1 MFDQIDTP
9 HMPESGPAMPL
20 ALGGA
25 PSAVSLLPRCLG
37 FHGLLAGV
45 FAATLAAFVAAAAFT
60 WHELSLRR
68 HDYAI
73 LHLAGQLRV
82 TGASLTQQARDFLRD
97 AEGGAPAP
105 ARYAAEL
112 KRNVAL
118 YDRILRSFAACDL
131 PADLTGLTGLDGL
144 GGPMRCDW
152 DAASIAHLEAS
163 AAAWHAL
170 RGRIGPALASGPQ
183 DEELIDAARAI
194 AREGHGIGSSTLA
207 LGNAFRTMMEAKLQF
222 VTRAQLVVAALGIAL
237 ALLLAGI
244 VQRRILDPLRA
255 AKGGFLR
262 VARGDLGYQVPVRSE
277 DELGDMTRAF
287 NALSL
292 QMRRLFDLTHRIG
305 QGTTLVDA
313 LAFVREEFGRLAP
326 VAWIGLLVCSADR
339 RGGWQLLN
347 VSAEAGIPALA
358 GSRFAVSSL
367 YSGEAGAGGS
377 RPARRLAAGQPR
389 GRACRERARFLLSS
403 CRCAGTPDGTG
414 RWSFAARAEGAYTR
428 GSTELLTNIGAQ
440 LRGLLDRTTLT
451 DALVVAAVEG
461 LARLAENRHP
471 ETGDHLARMSHYAAI
486 LAEEMGRS
494 GRERGRISPQDVEAI
509 RRFAPCTT
517 WARSALPVAYW

>member
-9 HMPESGPAMPL
+9 HMPEGGPAMRRTV
-20 ALGGA
+20 GGA
-25 PSAVSLLPRCLG
+25 RSTASMLPRCLG
-37 FHGLLAGV
+37 FRGLLAGA

-118 YDRILRSFAACDL
+118 YDRILGSFAACDL
-131 PADLTGLTGLDGL
+131 PADLTGLDGL

-152 DAASIAHLEAS
+152 DAASIAHLEAN

-244 VQRRILDPLRA
+244 VERRILDPLRA
-255 AKGGFLR
+255 AKAGFLR
-262 VARGDLGYQVPVRSE
+262 VARGDLGYQ
-277 DELGDMTRAF
+277 
-287 NALSL
+287 
-292 QMRRLFDLTHRIG
+292 
-305 QGTTLVDA
+305 
-313 LAFVREEFGRLAP
+313 
-326 VAWIGLLVCSADR
+326 C
-339 RGGWQLLN
+339 
-347 VSAEAGIPALA
+347 
-358 GSRFAVSSL
+358 
-367 YSGEAGAGGS
+367 
-377 RPARRLAAGQPR
+377 
-389 GRACRERARFLLSS
+389 
-403 CRCAGTPDGTG
+403 
-414 RWSFAARAEGAYTR
+414 
-428 GSTELLTNIGAQ
+428 
-440 LRGLLDRTTLT
+440 
-451 DALVVAAVEG
+451 
-461 LARLAENRHP
+461 
-471 ETGDHLARMSHYAAI
+471 
-486 LAEEMGRS
+486 
-494 GRERGRISPQDVEAI
+494 
-509 RRFAPCTT
+509 
-517 WARSALPVAYW
+517 RSAPRTSWET